1 MKQPEVRTYSLSG
14 VCSVVHIFTVVITFL
29 VITLL
34 FLYRELK
41 Q

>member
-1 MKQPEVRTYSLSG
+1 MKQPEVRAHSLSG
-14 VCSVVHIFTVVITFL
+14 VCSVVHMFTVVITFL

-34 FLYRELK
+34 YLYKELK

>member
-14 VCSVVHIFTVVITFL
+14 VCSFVHIFTVVITFL

-34 FLYRELK
+34 YLYRELK

>member
-1 MKQPEVRTYSLSG
+1 MKQPEVRTYSLSV

-34 FLYRELK
+34 YLFRELK